1 MQVTDVA
8 WESQNDEL
16 LHMVIDCDTIRKG
29 VGLKRVSSSVG
40 AGGDRIEN
48 KVGEGEEEKVEEEE
62 VVMVKL
68 LRT

>member
-1 MQVTDVA
+1 MA

-16 LHMVIDCDTIRKG
+16 LHRVIDCDTIRKG
-29 VGLKRVSSSVG
+29 IRLKRVSSSIG
-40 AGGDRIEN
+40 AGGDRVEN